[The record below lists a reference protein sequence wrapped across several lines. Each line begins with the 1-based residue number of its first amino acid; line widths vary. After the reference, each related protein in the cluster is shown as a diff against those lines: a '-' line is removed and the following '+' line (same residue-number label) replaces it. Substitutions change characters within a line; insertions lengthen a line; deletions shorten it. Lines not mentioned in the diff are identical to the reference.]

1 MCITLTSKT
10 CICYIYIEADGNPNQ
25 VRKTIQIQ
33 APNIFLRKNIYIT
46 LTSNTCIC
54 YIYIEADGNPNQVQ
68 ETIQIQ
74 ATKLQLI

>member
-1 MCITLTSKT
+1 MCITLTSK
-10 CICYIYIEADGNPNQ
+10 
-25 VRKTIQIQ
+25 
-33 APNIFLRKNIYIT
+33 
-46 LTSNTCIC
+46 TCIC